1 MDAGGWL
8 TESRQPA
15 LSVQI
20 IDVATSMSNFTAPS
34 PAINVTVRLDPRG
47 HLSIANA
54 VLVSNTTDSA
64 SSGVAGAL
72 KGLFGKKDKEDAK
85 EVAGADAEAD
95 SEETPSEASSKVQKV
110 AVRFRERQ
118 LGVKHMTGEEKR
130 TTLAR

>member
-1 MDAGGWL
+1 VLIDI
-8 TESRQPA
+8 RQPA

-54 VLVSNTTDSA
+54 VLVSNMTDSA

-72 KGLFGKKDKEDAK
+72 KGLFGKKDKEDVK
-85 EVAGADAEAD
+85 DDAGVDAETD
-95 SEETPSEASSKVQKV
+95 SEEATSEASSSSKTQKV